1 MRTHLDLG
9 PDLDDAAVVGDELL
23 GRHTEGGVADH
34 RLDAA
39 VQPGEDQDS
48 AGTLGS
54 CRVKEVT
61 TFPSLSWTSLPIIL
75 PSLNTTS
82 LSSCLSVFTQKK
94 MLMGK
99 VMAKTK

>member
-61 TFPSLSWTSLPIIL
+61 TFPSLPL
-75 PSLNTTS
+75 PSP
-82 LSSCLSVFTQKK
+82 
-94 MLMGK
+94 
-99 VMAKTK
+99 